1 MGISANNFFYNP
13 SINSAGHAY
22 AKDDNDLPQSYADHT
37 MIENTGVHCEKI
49 GEISKNSVDQA
60 DFITPKP
67 LCPNETASDG
77 HVLNLPLN

>member
-1 MGISANNFFYNP
+1 MGQAC
-13 SINSAGHAY
+13 
-22 AKDDNDLPQSYADHT
+22 DNDDIVMSQSYADHT
-37 MIENTGVHCEKI
+37 MIKNTGVHCEKI

>member
-1 MGISANNFFYNP
+1 MGESESKNFYNP
-13 SINSAGHAY
+13 TINSVGQAY
-22 AKDDNDLPQSYADHT
+22 AKDESDLPQSYADHT
-37 MIENTGVHCEKI
+37 MIKNTGVHCEKI